1 MANIRKALV
10 GNRVYGGVRTSP
22 NKGQVSAKGAQGYL
36 KRELKKR
43 KVMAGPS
50 ASAPMQQIQ
59 RPIVRPKGGDGK
71 SDSRSN
77 VAANNLKRMR
87 KFKAV
92 VGRRF

>member
-36 KRELKKR
+36 KRELAKR
-43 KVMAGPS
+43 KRGPVGTTATGKIS
-50 ASAPMQQIQ
+50 

-71 SDSRSN
+71 SDSRSG
-77 VAANNLKRMR
+77 VAANFLHRMR
-87 KFKAV
+87 TMSKFKV
-92 VGRRF
+92 RRKF